1 MTVFKRTRIALLLG
15 APLLLSACAST
26 PPAAHAPSAPR
37 AGAPGAGAAITQA
50 KPALPDVELT
60 DDLLYRFLFAEVALQ
75 RGHPHLAAQTY
86 LDLARTTRDP
96 RVARRAAQIAYE
108 TNQMGKAIEA
118 FELWLQLDPD
128 SRPAR
133 QMLIAL
139 LLNTGRLDE
148 ARPWLAKFIEAEPAH
163 ADAIFHQLASLLIR
177 NPDKEAA
184 LSLIR
189 DLAHAHPKLPEAHM
203 AVAQVAVAAG
213 HQDEALA
220 EVKQALALRPDWG
233 DAVLFEVQLLGVSGD
248 EAAQVLQRFVAANP
262 ADDEVRLVYARLLL
276 ERKQYK
282 EAREQFRYLLK
293 VHPKNADVAF
303 TVALLSLQL
312 GDLDSAEQEMQQALK
327 NGKKDQAT
335 VQYYLGQLSE
345 AKKDK
350 QAAIRHYDKVRS
362 GQYAYAAQLREAYLL
377 ASTGKLREARDLL
390 HRVRTEDPHERVQLV
405 LLEAQLLR
413 DAKQYREAYR
423 ILQGGLKK
431 YPTDS
436 DLLYETAMMADKLHK
451 PALMEK
457 LLRKLIRLDPN
468 NANAY
473 NALGYSFLD
482 RNVRVAEGMRMVEKA
497 YELAPNDAAIMDSMG
512 WGRYRQGQFDESLEF
527 LHRAYKADPDPE
539 IAAHLGEVL
548 WMRGDKDQ
556 AREVWS
562 DALKQHPNNAAL
574 HAVMKKFIK

>member
-1 MTVFKRTRIALLLG
+1 METGPFGQLGQDVPESVHGTSLTVGVWPQLG
-15 APLLLSACAST
+15 D
-26 PPAAHAPSAPR
+26 R
-37 AGAPGAGAAITQA
+37 
-50 KPALPDVELT
+50 PDEA
-60 DDLLYRFLFAEVALQ
+60 RRSVAD
-75 RGHPHLAAQTY
+75 HEE
-86 LDLARTTRDP
+86 
-96 RVARRAAQIAYE
+96 RAAQ
-108 TNQMGKAIEA
+108 G
-118 FELWLQLDPD
+118 
-128 SRPAR
+128 
-133 QMLIAL
+133 
-139 LLNTGRLDE
+139 
-148 ARPWLAKFIEAEPAH
+148 
-163 ADAIFHQLASLLIR
+163 
-177 NPDKEAA
+177 AA
-184 LSLIR
+184 
-189 DLAHAHPKLPEAHM
+189 
-203 AVAQVAVAAG
+203 
-213 HQDEALA
+213 DEALA

-248 EAAQVLQRFVAANP
+248 EAAAVLKRFVAANP

-282 EAREQFRYLLK
+282 DAREQFRQLLK
-293 VHPKNADVAF
+293 AHPKNADLAF

-345 AKKDK
+345 AKKDNL
-350 QAAIRHYDKVRS
+350 AAIRHYDKVRS

-390 HRVRTEDPHERVQLV
+390 HHVRTADRQERVQLV

-423 ILQGGLKK
+423 ILQGGLRK
-431 YPTDS
+431 YPADS

-457 LLRKLIRLDPN
+457 LLRKLISLDPN

-482 RNVRVAEGMRMVEKA
+482 RNVRIAEGMRMVEKA
-497 YELAPNDAAIMDSMG
+497 YALAPNDAAIMDSMG
-512 WGRYRQGQFDESLEF
+512 WGHYRQGQLDKSLDF

-548 WMRGDKDQ
+548 WVRGDKDQ

-574 HAVMKKFIK
+574 HAVMKKFMK